1 MKVAMEK
8 TTFYQIEKNPH
19 FGGYG
24 YHLSTNILCQEQEQ
38 KKIFCENRVASI
50 FGSFAFHYQE
60 NHNLHILIISRI
72 ILIKLATLK
81 QLSYLRFSNG

>member
-38 KKIFCENRVASI
+38 KKIFCENQELASI
-50 FGSFAFHYQE
+50 LGH
-60 NHNLHILIISRI
+60 LHFTTKKTIICI
-72 ILIKLATLK
+72 
-81 QLSYLRFSNG
+81 Y

>member
-38 KKIFCENRVASI
+38 KKIFCEN
-50 FGSFAFHYQE
+50 QE
-60 NHNLHILIISRI
+60 WPQFLGHLHFTTKKTIICI
-72 ILIKLATLK
+72 
-81 QLSYLRFSNG
+81 Y